1 MDKLELKKP
10 VFLCGMMGSGK
21 STVGKRLATELNV
34 PFCDLDEMIEESA
47 GKSIPEIFSEDGEE
61 HFRTLERSLL
71 IKESQY
77 FKGVMSL
84 GGGALQSQPLTDH
97 LKIYGWLVFLDV
109 PLSVLLERISG
120 DKNRPM
126 LSQGNSTTSNSDTN
140 SEANRVKKLLED
152 RLPFYQQAEITV
164 DAGDRPADE
173 IAHELIKKLTL
184 YDGFYRR

>member
-1 MDKLELKKP
+1 MDKLTLKKP
-10 VFLCGMMGSGK
+10 IFLCGMMGSGK
-21 STVGKRLATELNV
+21 STVGRQLADELEV
-34 PFCDLDEMIEESA
+34 PFRDLDEMIEESA
-47 GKSIPEIFSEDGEE
+47 GKSIPEIFSDDGEDQ
-61 HFRTLERSLL
+61 FRSLERSLL
-71 IKESQY
+71 VKESQY

-84 GGGALQSQPLTDH
+84 GGGALQSQPVTDH

-109 PLSVLLERISG
+109 PLAVILDRISG

-126 LSQGNSTTSNSDTN
+126 LSQGDSSSNE
-140 SEANRVKKLLED
+140 SEAEAQRVKTLLEE

-164 DAGDRPADE
+164 DAGDRPAEE